1 MALLSFRE
9 VAFRMLGVPLL
20 DGVRFSVERGERV
33 CLTGRNGTG
42 KSTLMKLVIGEHEP
56 DAGEIIRDA
65 QTRIGYLPQD
75 IPDLEGTVESIVRDG
90 AEFHALEGD
99 WKVELEAENW
109 VERVGLDPKAEF
121 KSLSGGQKRRVLLA
135 KALAGEPDM
144 LLLDEPTNHLDIA
157 SISWMEDVLL
167 SSGVALLF
175 VTHDRAFLK
184 RIATRIL
191 ELDRGRM
198 FDWACSWDQFLE
210 RKQAQLEAEEKA
222 NVEFDRVLAL
232 EEVWIRKGLKARRT
246 RNEGRVRRLESLRR
260 ERTERRNVQGTV
272 QMKLETAE
280 RSGRKVVEADNL
292 SFSYGE
298 RQILSGVTTTIQRG
312 DKVAILGPNGAGKTT
327 LIRLLLGELIPT
339 AGNVKLGTNIEALYF
354 DQMRDQIDPESTLR
368 DAIAEGRETVT
379 IAGRPRHVVTY
390 LQEFLFPPEAA
401 NKKVGGLSGGE
412 RNRLLLARLFTRAAN
427 VLVLDEPTN
436 DLDAETLDLLE
447 DLLVEFDGT
456 VLLVSHD
463 RAFLDE
469 VATTVLAI
477 GPDGTVSEHVG
488 GYSDWKRESEARKAR
503 EDEQKAREAAANR
516 KAEAAK
522 SDSVTPEVSKRKLS
536 YKETR
541 ELEQLPGLIE
551 KLEAEQAALG
561 EAMAD
566 PAFYRKP
573 APEIAQ
579 ANQRVVDLTAEIA
592 TAYARWENL
601 LG

>member
-1 MALLSFRE
+1 
-9 VAFRMLGVPLL
+9 MLGVPLL

-579 ANQRVVDLTAEIA
+579 ANQRVVDLAAEIA